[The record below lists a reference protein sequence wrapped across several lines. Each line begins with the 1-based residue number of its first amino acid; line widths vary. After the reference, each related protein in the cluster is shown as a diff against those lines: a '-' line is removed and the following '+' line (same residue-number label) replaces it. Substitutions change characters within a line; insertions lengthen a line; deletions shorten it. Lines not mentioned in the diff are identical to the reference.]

1 MNNQTTI
8 SLDSV
13 RVNLVFVW
21 SGDDVCQVDV
31 NKMAGGRKRVRPWD
45 LNKRLVLGSV
55 ALPPG
60 CSLTHTHFRAFR
72 LPPVQSS
79 DNELVNPRLSGG
91 SKCPKPQH

>member
-1 MNNQTTI
+1 MFVFKGDDQEVNNQTTI

-21 SGDDVCQVDV
+21 SRDDVCQVDV

-60 CSLTHTHFRAFR
+60 CSLTHTLQGLQAAA
-72 LPPVQSS
+72 
-79 DNELVNPRLSGG
+79 G
-91 SKCPKPQH
+91 SVVR

>member
-13 RVNLVFVW
+13 RVNVVFVW
-21 SGDDVCQVDV
+21 SRDDVCQVDV

-60 CSLTHTHFRAFR
+60 CSLKHTLQGLQAAA
-72 LPPVQSS
+72 
-79 DNELVNPRLSGG
+79 G
-91 SKCPKPQH
+91 SVIR